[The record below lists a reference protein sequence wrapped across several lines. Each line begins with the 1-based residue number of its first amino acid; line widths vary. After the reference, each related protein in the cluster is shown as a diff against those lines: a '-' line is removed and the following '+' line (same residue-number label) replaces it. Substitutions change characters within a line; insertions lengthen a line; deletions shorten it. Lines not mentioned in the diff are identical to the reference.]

1 MFSWRMGYVAFY
13 VALVANVANVANV
26 ALVAYYVASRI
37 RSFCLWTWNPRS
49 FWVMVKAGTLASPPK
64 ITFHMICPQVA

>member
-1 MFSWRMGYVAFY
+1 MFSWRMGYVAN
-13 VALVANVANVANV
+13 VALVAFYVANVANVA
-26 ALVAYYVASRI
+26 ARI

-64 ITFHMICPQVA
+64 ITFHVICPQVG